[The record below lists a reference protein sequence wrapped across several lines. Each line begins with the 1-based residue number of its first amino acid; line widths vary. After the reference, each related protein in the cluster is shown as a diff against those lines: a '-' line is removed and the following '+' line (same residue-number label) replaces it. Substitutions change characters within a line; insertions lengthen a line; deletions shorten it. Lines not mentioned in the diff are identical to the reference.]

1 MNDILQQGILRLL
14 YSAVTGEIQTLPEG
28 FDLAQA
34 MPIIKAHQIGNLV
47 YYGAANCGIDTKLPV
62 MQELFA
68 VTYKSMLIDERQRA
82 ELKRLTDAFDANG
95 VHYMPVKG
103 ILMKELYPKSDMRI
117 MGDAD
122 ILIKVE
128 QYDRIVPIVE
138 ALGYHF
144 VVETDHEL
152 VWENPGLHLELHK
165 RLIPDYNRD
174 FVDYYGDCWRLGKA
188 VADHSGWHAMSDE
201 DHMIY
206 LFTHFAKHYRT
217 GGIGVRHMLDLYI
230 YRNAKAHMDNQYLFN
245 ELKKLGLYD
254 FYANIF
260 KTLAV
265 WFEGAEHS
273 CKTQIIADHIF
284 GSGAY
289 GSSSQRMMA
298 NAIWDQG
305 KTGKNA
311 RQIQRKKWIQIIFLP
326 YSSMCI
332 KYPVLKK
339 AKVLLPI
346 MWVARWVEILI
357 KKPGRISRIRKNVGI
372 INESALDSFE
382 ERMNVVGLSFDF
394 KEREE

>member
-1 MNDILQQGILRLL
+1 MNDVLQQGVLRLI
-14 YSAVTGEIQTLPEG
+14 YSAVSGEAMPLPED
-28 FDLAQA
+28 FDLAEA
-34 MPIIKAHQIGNLV
+34 MPLIKAHQIGNLV
-47 YYGAANCGIDTKLPV
+47 YYGAANCGIDTKQPV

-68 VTYKSMLIDERQRA
+68 VTYKCMLMDEWQRI
-82 ELKRLTDAFDANG
+82 ELKRLTEAFDTNG
-95 VHYMPVKG
+95 IHYMPIKG

-122 ILIKVE
+122 VLIKVE

-152 VWENPGLHLELHK
+152 VWENSGLHLELHK

-174 FVDYYGDCWRLGKA
+174 FVAYYGDCWRLGKP
-188 VADHSGWHAMSDE
+188 VADHNGRHAMSDE

-230 YRNAKAHMDNQYLFN
+230 YRNAKSQIDKQYLLD

-254 FYANIF
+254 FYTNIF

-265 WFEGAEHS
+265 WFEGAEPDFQ
-273 CKTQIIADHIF
+273 TRMIADHIF

-289 GSSSQRMMA
+289 GSNSQRMMA

-305 KTGKNA
+305 KIGKNA
-311 RQIQRKKWIQIIFLP
+311 KQIQRRKWIQIIFLP
-326 YSSMCI
+326 YGAMCI

-339 AKVLLPI
+339 VKALLPI
-346 MWVARWVEILI
+346 MWVARWVETLI
-357 KKPGRISRIRKNVGI
+357 KKPGRISQTRKNVGL
-372 INESALDSFE
+372 INENTLDSFE
-382 ERMNVVGLSFDF
+382 ERMNAVGLSFDF
-394 KEREE
+394 KERAE

>member
-62 MQELFA
+62 MQELFS
-68 VTYKSMLIDERQRA
+68 VTYKCMLINERQRA

-95 VHYMPVKG
+95 IHYMPIKG

-174 FVDYYGDCWRLGKA
+174 FVD
-188 VADHSGWHAMSDE
+188 
-201 DHMIY
+201 
-206 LFTHFAKHYRT
+206 
-217 GGIGVRHMLDLYI
+217 
-230 YRNAKAHMDNQYLFN
+230 
-245 ELKKLGLYD
+245 
-254 FYANIF
+254 
-260 KTLAV
+260 
-265 WFEGAEHS
+265 
-273 CKTQIIADHIF
+273 
-284 GSGAY
+284 
-289 GSSSQRMMA
+289 
-298 NAIWDQG
+298 
-305 KTGKNA
+305 
-311 RQIQRKKWIQIIFLP
+311 
-326 YSSMCI
+326 
-332 KYPVLKK
+332 
-339 AKVLLPI
+339 
-346 MWVARWVEILI
+346 
-357 KKPGRISRIRKNVGI
+357 
-372 INESALDSFE
+372 
-382 ERMNVVGLSFDF
+382 
-394 KEREE
+394 